1 MHKSRNKFL
10 NYSLWR
16 YSIILTNLSSSNQ
29 PACEPLDNSEK
40 PNNDH
45 VTPQNTLNPPEKN
58 NDTPQ
63 SSENIFEFYQ
73 KKNQRQD
80 LHHGN
85 NYVNRLGKRTK
96 IETETYE
103 ANETLT

>member
-1 MHKSRNKFL
+1 MTPLNHPKIFL
-10 NYSLWR
+10 NFIR
-16 YSIILTNLSSSNQ
+16 
-29 PACEPLDNSEK
+29 
-40 PNNDH
+40 
-45 VTPQNTLNPPEKN
+45 
-58 NDTPQ
+58 
-63 SSENIFEFYQ
+63 

-85 NYVNRLGKRTK
+85 NYVNRLEKRTK